1 MHIPFFSSKRLLRY
15 ALIAPAL
22 IWVIVFMI
30 FPLIYSLNLSFQT
43 WQPPEPPI
51 YVGLKNYIEML
62 SDERFGNA
70 LQNTS
75 IFTIGTVATEMAIGL
90 LVALSISRL
99 KPRIAEKVNVVSV
112 IPIVMTPVITG
123 ILWRMIMHGDY
134 GILNYYLSM
143 LGLGRYSWLSDP
155 KLTLF
160 SNMIVDIWHWTPFV
174 ALAFTAG
181 ISAIPRE
188 PLEAAQLDGASYW
201 QTFKNIM
208 LPYLRTILMLV
219 LLLRVVEAILFFDIN
234 FILTKGG
241 PGVRSEMVS
250 LYVYKNAFWFWNL
263 GYSSALSYIV
273 LIIADIIGMAL
284 FFIVIGRKKK

>member
-1 MHIPFFSSKRLLRY
+1 
-15 ALIAPAL
+15 
-22 IWVIVFMI
+22 
-30 FPLIYSLNLSFQT
+30 
-43 WQPPEPPI
+43 
-51 YVGLKNYIEML
+51 ML